1 MRDIPDKKPLPPFP
15 PQIDEASLVRGG
27 DLYAELDASADDPPA
42 PEGQLYIN
50 QDLSYTSCRGAEFW
64 ACIFRGC
71 DLRGAQWKDAAF
83 TDVVFDRC
91 DLSNTRFAGLYLQR
105 VHLIGC
111 KLLGSD
117 LSAARLRSVRF
128 TECPMR
134 MVNLS
139 ACKINQVVFSDC
151 QLTEAGLQS
160 LAEIKNLTLNNCD
173 LTRAELLNMKLF
185 GLDLTT
191 CQLDGILLQGAP
203 ELRGAIVTASQ
214 ALVLSS
220 LLGLR
225 IKE

>member
-1 MRDIPDKKPLPPFP
+1 M
-15 PQIDEASLVRGG
+15 
-27 DLYAELDASADDPPA
+27 
-42 PEGQLYIN
+42 
-50 QDLSYTSCRGAEFW
+50 
-64 ACIFRGC
+64 
-71 DLRGAQWKDAAF
+71 
-83 TDVVFDRC
+83 
-91 DLSNTRFAGLYLQR
+91 
-105 VHLIGC
+105 IGC

-173 LTRAELLNMKLF
+173 LTRAELLNTKLF

-214 ALVLSS
+214 ALALSS